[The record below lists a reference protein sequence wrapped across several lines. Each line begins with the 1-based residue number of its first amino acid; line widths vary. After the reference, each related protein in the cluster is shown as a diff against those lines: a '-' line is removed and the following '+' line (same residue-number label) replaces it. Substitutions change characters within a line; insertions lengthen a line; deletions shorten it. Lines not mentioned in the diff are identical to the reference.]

1 MTKTT
6 QRISLLLTIFF
17 AFLGQMANA
26 QVANYVFSQSTGTYV
41 PITGGTVLGVP
52 NNDDSNFGTF
62 PIGFNFTYNGV
73 AYTQFGV
80 NANGFITLG
89 TVPTSS
95 YVSLSGGTSNN
106 VVSAF
111 NFDMQGDATT
121 GDLQYSV
128 VGTAPNRTLV
138 VQWTNYDDYESALNG
153 DSWSFQIRLSETS
166 NQISIVYGTMTSDA
180 LSNTVQVGL
189 RGASSADFNNRTT
202 TTDWSASTAGLTNA
216 ATMTASTT
224 VSPISGLTFT
234 WSPPPPPT
242 APATL
247 TFTSVT
253 TTGMVL
259 NWVDSSTNE
268 TGFQIYRSLDN
279 ITYTYVGT
287 VPSTTSAGTGTAYT
301 FNQVGLSSNTLY
313 YYQVYSYN
321 PTLSSPL
328 SGSQTT
334 LAGTLC
340 GTSSIGPTGTYPTI
354 TAAVAAA
361 QSNGIAC
368 PVIWELQAGYLSSAE
383 PAFPVIIPALGL
395 SATNTITL
403 RPEAGA
409 TGLSIT
415 SGSLTQTIRF
425 DNSSYFT
432 IDGRPAGLGTTSEL
446 TLENTALS
454 GSAALFFND
463 ASYNTLKYL
472 TVKGVN
478 NTTSSGVITFGTS
491 LSNGFG
497 ALDNVITD
505 CSIYD
510 GLTTP
515 ANLIYSTNAITGAFN
530 RTTVTNCNLY
540 NFFSPTVVSA
550 AIRTDAG
557 NSGWTITN
565 NSIFQTATRTY
576 TSANIHDGIL
586 ISSAT
591 GTGYTITGNSIGGT
605 APLCGGTAMTMTGTI
620 ATRFFGINLNLA
632 SAGTSSL
639 VQNNII
645 RNINLTTSSGSTVGI
660 VLGINTAG
668 TGGNVTINGNTIGN
682 TTANNAIV
690 ATTSTTGGA
699 LAGIVNTASGNVAIT
714 NNTIGGF
721 AIAGSTASISTSC
734 LGISTSGGNNTITGN
749 TIGSTTIAD
758 NMLTAASTGTTAGL
772 ITGIQCSSS
781 LVNSISNNTIQN
793 LTNRYSGTSTGGLTR
808 GIFASSGVNTVNAN
822 TIKDISN
829 LTPENGTGTTT
840 SAIGI
845 VISSTT
851 AGVQTVSNNT
861 IENVSNKGTTGN
873 VSVAGI
879 VISTGTANNHLVFN
893 NSIKAISAPLSLGTP
908 VINGI
913 AVLGGTSKYYNNMIV
928 LGLDALGDSI
938 TAAQE
943 YNGILKSATTDNS
956 FYFNSIHIAG
966 KGVAVGT
973 VNTYA
978 FRRTGT
984 AVDVVKN
991 NVFVNTRSNAAAG
1004 TATHNSYGLNAT
1016 TTFTSDNNDIW
1027 GNGTGWQAGVVGAT
1041 PYNSL
1046 ATWKAG
1052 TAQDVSSATV
1062 NPNFISA
1069 TNLHINNA
1077 ATSSLESKAVVV
1089 AGISTDIDGQNRP
1102 GPTGSVNGGGTLPD
1116 MGADEFDGIPVT
1128 LDMGAT
1134 SMALPLNSGCKTAAD
1149 TVRVTIKN
1157 YSTQT
1162 IHFAVDSVTVSCSVS
1177 GPNPITFSDVV
1188 LNTDSLVGGATTTV
1202 TFSTAY
1208 NMSALGNYVFS
1219 ASAVVAGDGATSNDV
1234 MPATTI
1240 SNTTGT
1246 ASGTTM
1252 TICAFNSTTLSL
1264 TGAPSGAT
1272 IQWQETADTLGTW
1285 TNVAGATTTSPV
1297 VTPTDTTFYRALVC
1311 GNPSNIV
1318 TILASFVD
1326 APTASPVS
1334 RCGAGPVT
1342 LSASG
1347 NGTLNWYAASSGGVS
1362 LDTGYYYT
1370 PTVTNS
1376 TTYYVAASGSG
1387 AQNTAVPGGNT
1398 WNQYTSVG
1406 SFQTTTISGATM
1418 VFDALQNV
1426 TIATIDMYPSATIG
1440 TPFTIEVRQTSSSGA
1455 LIASYSGVT
1464 TVQNTG
1470 TPTVAQTV
1478 PVNFVIPAGTNYV
1491 IGFAS
1496 NPNCWR
1502 GNVTNFP
1509 YPYTLPGYFNIQG
1522 ASFGTSP
1529 GNTLIYQYYLYNF
1542 VISTGCESQRVA
1554 VPVTVNSAP
1563 SMTLTAVSPSLCSG
1577 NSTVINAT
1585 SSDPDYVY
1593 TWSPSASL
1601 SASTGASVT
1610 ATPTLSTV
1618 YTVSANDSITGCQT
1632 SGNVTV
1638 LVNPLPIVSASAASI
1653 VCPGTPVSLNGS
1665 VVNDFVIDT
1674 GSLQNTTS
1682 TYPAPYGNWYWGAKH
1697 QILISASELAAAGV
1711 APGNINGLVFELIS
1725 TNAVPLTGFEIQM
1738 APTSVT
1744 SLSAFVTG
1752 SFTVVSPA
1760 ATFIPRAGSNLHTF
1774 TTPFNWDGVSNI
1786 VVQTCFNNA
1795 SFTANGVF
1803 KQTATSYASTIYY
1816 REDAATVC
1824 PNTITTAS
1832 FNQRPNI
1839 TFVTSPNYTY
1849 SWTPTG
1855 GVTNPDSLT
1864 AIAYPTSATSYVFK
1878 VTNNNTGCFASDTV
1892 QISTYPDTGSFSQ
1905 TICANEVYTFNG
1917 VDLNTPGAYVDTLNI
1932 HIWLRFICN
1941 IILERIANSHRRI
1954 HTNHL
1959 CKRSLYIQRS

>member
-1 MTKTT
+1 
-6 QRISLLLTIFF
+6 
-17 AFLGQMANA
+17 
-26 QVANYVFSQSTGTYV
+26 
-41 PITGGTVLGVP
+41 
-52 NNDDSNFGTF
+52 
-62 PIGFNFTYNGV
+62 
-73 AYTQFGV
+73 
-80 NANGFITLG
+80 
-89 TVPTSS
+89 
-95 YVSLSGGTSNN
+95 
-106 VVSAF
+106 
-111 NFDMQGDATT
+111 
-121 GDLQYSV
+121 
-128 VGTAPNRTLV
+128 
-138 VQWTNYDDYESALNG
+138 
-153 DSWSFQIRLSETS
+153 
-166 NQISIVYGTMTSDA
+166 
-180 LSNTVQVGL
+180 
-189 RGASSADFNNRTT
+189 
-202 TTDWSASTAGLTNA
+202 
-216 ATMTASTT
+216 
-224 VSPISGLTFT
+224 
-234 WSPPPPPT
+234 
-242 APATL
+242 
-247 TFTSVT
+247 
-253 TTGMVL
+253 
-259 NWVDSSTNE
+259 
-268 TGFQIYRSLDN
+268 
-279 ITYTYVGT
+279 
-287 VPSTTSAGTGTAYT
+287 
-301 FNQVGLSSNTLY
+301 
-313 YYQVYSYN
+313 
-321 PTLSSPL
+321 
-328 SGSQTT
+328 
-334 LAGTLC
+334 
-340 GTSSIGPTGTYPTI
+340 
-354 TAAVAAA
+354 
-361 QSNGIAC
+361 
-368 PVIWELQAGYLSSAE
+368 
-383 PAFPVIIPALGL
+383 
-395 SATNTITL
+395 
-403 RPEAGA
+403 
-409 TGLSIT
+409 
-415 SGSLTQTIRF
+415 
-425 DNSSYFT
+425 
-432 IDGRPAGLGTTSEL
+432 
-446 TLENTALS
+446 LS

-973 VNTYA
+973 ANTYA

-984 AVDVVKN
+984 AVDTVKN

-1052 TAQDVSSATV
+1052 TAQDASSATV

-1077 ATSSLESKAVVV
+1077 ITSSLESKAVVI
-1089 AGISTDIDGQNRP
+1089 AGISTDIDGAKSS
-1102 GPTGSVNGGGTLPD
+1102 GS
-1116 MGADEFDGIPVT
+1116 FRF
-1128 LDMGAT
+1128 
-1134 SMALPLNSGCKTAAD
+1134 CK
-1149 TVRVTIKN
+1149 R
-1157 YSTQT
+1157 
-1162 IHFAVDSVTVSCSVS
+1162 
-1177 GPNPITFSDVV
+1177 
-1188 LNTDSLVGGATTTV
+1188 
-1202 TFSTAY
+1202 
-1208 NMSALGNYVFS
+1208 
-1219 ASAVVAGDGATSNDV
+1219 
-1234 MPATTI
+1234 
-1240 SNTTGT
+1240 
-1246 ASGTTM
+1246 
-1252 TICAFNSTTLSL
+1252 
-1264 TGAPSGAT
+1264 
-1272 IQWQETADTLGTW
+1272 
-1285 TNVAGATTTSPV
+1285 
-1297 VTPTDTTFYRALVC
+1297 R
-1311 GNPSNIV
+1311 
-1318 TILASFVD
+1318 
-1326 APTASPVS
+1326 
-1334 RCGAGPVT
+1334 
-1342 LSASG
+1342 
-1347 NGTLNWYAASSGGVS
+1347 WYAS
-1362 LDTGYYYT
+1362 
-1370 PTVTNS
+1370 
-1376 TTYYVAASGSG
+1376 
-1387 AQNTAVPGGNT
+1387 
-1398 WNQYTSVG
+1398 
-1406 SFQTTTISGATM
+1406 
-1418 VFDALQNV
+1418 
-1426 TIATIDMYPSATIG
+1426 
-1440 TPFTIEVRQTSSSGA
+1440 
-1455 LIASYSGVT
+1455 
-1464 TVQNTG
+1464 
-1470 TPTVAQTV
+1470 
-1478 PVNFVIPAGTNYV
+1478 
-1491 IGFAS
+1491 
-1496 NPNCWR
+1496 
-1502 GNVTNFP
+1502 
-1509 YPYTLPGYFNIQG
+1509 
-1522 ASFGTSP
+1522 
-1529 GNTLIYQYYLYNF
+1529 
-1542 VISTGCESQRVA
+1542 
-1554 VPVTVNSAP
+1554 
-1563 SMTLTAVSPSLCSG
+1563 
-1577 NSTVINAT
+1577 
-1585 SSDPDYVY
+1585 
-1593 TWSPSASL
+1593 
-1601 SASTGASVT
+1601 
-1610 ATPTLSTV
+1610 
-1618 YTVSANDSITGCQT
+1618 
-1632 SGNVTV
+1632 
-1638 LVNPLPIVSASAASI
+1638 
-1653 VCPGTPVSLNGS
+1653 
-1665 VVNDFVIDT
+1665 
-1674 GSLQNTTS
+1674 
-1682 TYPAPYGNWYWGAKH
+1682 
-1697 QILISASELAAAGV
+1697 
-1711 APGNINGLVFELIS
+1711 
-1725 TNAVPLTGFEIQM
+1725 
-1738 APTSVT
+1738 
-1744 SLSAFVTG
+1744 
-1752 SFTVVSPA
+1752 
-1760 ATFIPRAGSNLHTF
+1760 
-1774 TTPFNWDGVSNI
+1774 
-1786 VVQTCFNNA
+1786 
-1795 SFTANGVF
+1795 
-1803 KQTATSYASTIYY
+1803 
-1816 REDAATVC
+1816 
-1824 PNTITTAS
+1824 
-1832 FNQRPNI
+1832 
-1839 TFVTSPNYTY
+1839 
-1849 SWTPTG
+1849 
-1855 GVTNPDSLT
+1855 
-1864 AIAYPTSATSYVFK
+1864 
-1878 VTNNNTGCFASDTV
+1878 
-1892 QISTYPDTGSFSQ
+1892 
-1905 TICANEVYTFNG
+1905 
-1917 VDLNTPGAYVDTLNI
+1917 
-1932 HIWLRFICN
+1932 
-1941 IILERIANSHRRI
+1941 
-1954 HTNHL
+1954 
-1959 CKRSLYIQRS
+1959 